1 MRPPLENPN
10 VAHTDLD
17 LPAQGFGEGRGPMR
31 RSRRA
36 SEEVLKRLERR
47 ARGPGRRR

>member
-1 MRPPLENPN
+1 MRPQLANPN

-36 SEEVLKRLERR
+36 SEEALKRLERQ
-47 ARGPGRRR
+47 ACGPGRRR